1 MKFAIGIPTLNRY
14 DLLKPCLMLY
24 ERDFPNVDIF
34 VIDNGKQG
42 ISCGKVMV
50 TEMEQN
56 IGVAASWNI
65 LCDKIYSTGADHALI
80 LNDDIYL
87 GKKFQEIH
95 DLINKKKNKGCFLK
109 ATPDWCAFVLPK
121 RIWERVGR
129 FDECFYPAY
138 YEDKSYEYRMKLKGI
153 SPIKLPFLNPIVYKS
168 SQTIEKDNS
177 ILELS
182 KKNKQLYID
191 MWGGEPEREKFKS
204 PFNK

>member
-24 ERDFPNVDIF
+24 ERDFPNIDIF

-50 TEMEQN
+50 TDMDQN

-87 GKKFQEIH
+87 GKKFSR
-95 DLINKKKNKGCFLK
+95 N
-109 ATPDWCAFVLPK
+109 P
-121 RIWERVGR
+121 R
-129 FDECFYPAY
+129 FD
-138 YEDKSYEYRMKLKGI
+138 
-153 SPIKLPFLNPIVYKS
+153 
-168 SQTIEKDNS
+168 
-177 ILELS
+177 
-182 KKNKQLYID
+182 
-191 MWGGEPEREKFKS
+191 
-204 PFNK
+204 